1 MEKPSLSKQQGSR
14 DASVSAPLC
23 LLINIHFYISIH
35 ARCDKTYYITRV
47 NKNS

>member
-1 MEKPSLSKQQGSR
+1 MGKPSLSKQQGSG

-35 ARCDKTYYITRV
+35 ACCDRKYYITCV